1 MIDRILQ
8 FAAERGGGDV
18 HHPTSVPGLA
28 MVQTRAP
35 TQLLHTV
42 FAPVF
47 CLVLQG
53 EKQIIAGPRTV
64 AFGRGE
70 SLIVSLDLPGLSR
83 ITRASLAEPYV
94 ALALELDPLLL
105 RDLAAEMPALPCA
118 NAQAIAAAPADAEIA
133 GAMERLFGLMAKPRA
148 IPVLAP
154 LITREIHF
162 WLLSSA
168 HGAMLRNL
176 ALADS
181 RAAGIARAIAEIRQ
195 DIATTQPVAT
205 LARIAGMSASA
216 FHDHFRTIT
225 GTTPLQF
232 QKQLKLAEARRLIRD
247 GGLSVSGTAF
257 AVGYESPTQ
266 FSRDY
271 ARLFGA
277 PPQRDRD
284 KAAWPVPAP
293 AATIT

>member
-1 MIDRILQ
+1 MTDRLIDRVLHL
-8 FAAERGGGDV
+8 ADTSGAGDLPFSTV
-18 HHPTSVPGLA
+18 VPGLSVVR
-28 MVQTRAP
+28 MRAP

-53 EKQIIAGPRTV
+53 QKQIVIGPRTV
-64 AFGRGE
+64 AFGRNQ
-70 SLIVSLDLPGLSR
+70 SLIVSLDLPGLSQ
-83 ITRASLAEPYV
+83 ITQASAAAPYV
-94 ALALELDPLLL
+94 SLALELDPMLL
-105 RDLAAEMPALPCA
+105 RDLAGEMPAPPSPH
-118 NAQAIAAAPADAEIA
+118 AQAIATAPADAEIA
-133 GAMERLFGLMAKPRA
+133 GAMTRLFGLADKPQA

-154 LITREIHF
+154 LIVREIHF
-162 WLLSSA
+162 WLLASA

-176 ALADS
+176 AHADS
-181 RAAGIARAIAEIRQ
+181 RASGIARAIAAIRQ
-195 DIATTQPVAT
+195 DIATTQPVGT
-205 LARIAGMSASA
+205 LARIAGMSVSA
-216 FHDHFRTIT
+216 FHDHFRSIT

-277 PPQRDRD
+277 PPQRDRE
-284 KAAWPVPAP
+284 KAA
-293 AATIT
+293 

>member
-1 MIDRILQ
+1 MTNSLIDRILHL
-8 FAAERGGGDV
+8 ADRSGAGDV
-18 HHPTSVPGLA
+18 PFSTVVPGLS
-28 MVQTRAP
+28 VVRTRAP

-64 AFGRGE
+64 AFGRNA

-83 ITRASLAEPYV
+83 ITQASAAEPYA
-94 ALALELDPLLL
+94 ALALELDPVLL
-105 RDLAAEMPALPCA
+105 RDLAAEMPAPRSPDAHAL
-118 NAQAIAAAPADAEIA
+118 AAAPADAEIA
-133 GAMERLFGLMAKPRA
+133 DAMARLFRLTDKPQA
-148 IPVLAP
+148 IPIVAP
-154 LITREIHF
+154 LIVREIHF

-176 ALADS
+176 AHADS
-181 RAAGIARAIAEIRQ
+181 RASGIARAIAAIRQ
-195 DIATTQPVAT
+195 DFATTQPVAA

-216 FHDHFRTIT
+216 FHDHFRNIT
-225 GTTPLQF
+225 GTSPLQF
-232 QKQLKLAEARRLIRD
+232 QKQLKLAEARRLIRE

-277 PPQRDRD
+277 PPQRDR
-284 KAAWPVPAP
+284 KEAA
-293 AATIT
+293 